1 MMKKEKQPAEEMA
14 QPAALAGEY
23 ESAQAQLQEL
33 TNERTSLSE
42 RLAQASSAEVINVDA
57 LVKLQRRADEIPFH
71 IYAATVR
78 AQRAHIAA
86 LEERLIS
93 EQAAERHELA
103 AVNEVYEQLQALEA
117 IYNAA
122 VTKRDGART
131 QVMFSRG
138 DLSSARRELERVIRE
153 NTRQHAPLVRS
164 LPHSIRAA

>member
-1 MMKKEKQPAEEMA
+1 MSDKLERELDTA
-14 QPAALAGEY
+14 QAHLQKLMDERSTL
-23 ESAQAQLQEL
+23 SAQ
-33 TNERTSLSE
+33 
-42 RLAQASSAEVINVDA
+42 LAQASGAEIINVEA

-103 AVNEVYEQLQALEA
+103 AVNEIYEQLQALEA

-153 NTRQHAPLVRS
+153 NTRQLAPLVRS
-164 LPHSIRAA
+164 LPHAIRAA

>member
-1 MMKKEKQPAEEMA
+1 MSDKLERE
-14 QPAALAGEY
+14 LDT
-23 ESAQAQLQEL
+23 AQAQLQKL
-33 TNERTSLSE
+33 LDERDTLS
-42 RLAQASSAEVINVDA
+42 AQLEHASGAEIINVDA
-57 LVKLQRRADEIPFH
+57 LVKLQKRADEIPFH
-71 IYAATVR
+71 IYGATVR
-78 AQRAHIAA
+78 AQRAHIAV

-138 DLSSARRELERVIRE
+138 DLSAAQRELERVIRE
-153 NTRQHAPLVRS
+153 NTKPHAPLVRS
-164 LPHSIRAA
+164 LPHAFRAA

>member
-1 MMKKEKQPAEEMA
+1 MSDKLEREFDT
-14 QPAALAGEY
+14 
-23 ESAQAQLQEL
+23 AQAQLQKL
-33 TNERTSLSE
+33 LDERDTLS
-42 RLAQASSAEVINVDA
+42 AQLEHASTAEVINVEA

-78 AQRAHIAA
+78 AQRAHIAV

-138 DLSSARRELERVIRE
+138 DLSAARRELERVIRE
-153 NTRQHAPLVRS
+153 NTRPHAPVVRS
-164 LPHSIRAA
+164 LPHAIRAA